1 MKEIKWINMTL
12 KNFKGAK
19 DLSVGADGLNL
30 IIYGDNGT
38 YKTTVADAFHWVL
51 FGKSSEDKERFGIKT
66 LVNGEV
72 IHRLNHEVELQLTVN
87 GESLTLKRVYKENWV
102 KKRGQLT
109 EEQSGHETDHFV
121 DGVPLSAGAYKKE
134 VDKLIDQK
142 TFKLLTSPTYFNEQL
157 TVPEK
162 RATIIE
168 VVGKV
173 EQDDVIASNPALKD
187 LPAILKGKKI
197 EDMKAI
203 IASKR
208 SHIQKE
214 VGGIN
219 PRIDELHMSLPD
231 SAIDVPS
238 IEKGIAVVEKE
249 LDEHATQINN
259 IKNGS
264 AVVSKEQELQQ
275 VELDLK
281 TIQNELEAESIEQAA
296 KLNAKIQEEQS
307 NIAILNR
314 KKGDAEHLI
323 EIHEKDISSMDKNL
337 VKLRE
342 RWSKVN
348 ELTYAHEH
356 DSDGVCPTC
365 SQSLPVEEIE
375 ATKAKAIAAFNLN
388 KATELEQINLE
399 GKDHAEDKENTLE
412 AIEELKKQTASLQP
426 QIDEKEKVVTKL
438 TTEVETLRTG
448 IVEARQG
455 KRYTDK
461 VQERTEI
468 EKGIVTLKENAQSA
482 VADIEKE
489 VAELRTKRAELN
501 ARIAQQTSAVAARG
515 RIAELEKQAEDLA
528 KAFEE
533 AEKGLY
539 LIDLFTRSEVDL
551 LGERINEHFKYARFK
566 LFRVQQNGGIQDVC
580 EVTYKGVPFSEGL
593 NNGARINSGL
603 DIINT
608 LSKHYGVSVP
618 IVFDNAESVTE
629 LIDTNSQLIS
639 LVVSEKDKQ
648 LRIEKQNDE
657 ESEVA

>member
-1 MKEIKWINMTL
+1 MKEIKWINMKL

-19 DLSVGADGLNL
+19 DLTIDADGLNL

-66 LVNGEV
+66 LLDGEV
-72 IHRLNHEVELQLTVN
+72 IHRLNHEVELELTVN
-87 GESLTLKRVYKENWV
+87 GEPLTLKRIYKENWV

-121 DGVPLSAGAYKKE
+121 DGVPLSAGAYNKKVGE
-134 VDKLIDQK
+134 LIDQK
-142 TFKLLTSPTYFNEQL
+142 TFKLLTSPTFFNEQL
-157 TVPEK
+157 TVAEK

-208 SHIQKE
+208 THIKKE
-214 VGGIN
+214 VEGIQ

-231 SAIDVPS
+231 KDIDVPS
-238 IEKGIAVVEKE
+238 IEKEIAVVEKE

-264 AVVSKEQELQQ
+264 AVVSKQQELQQ
-275 VELDLK
+275 IELDLK
-281 TIQNELEAESIEQAA
+281 TIQNELESESIEQAT

-307 NIAILNR
+307 NIAILKR
-314 KKGDAEHLI
+314 KKDDAEHRNGVL
-323 EIHEKDISSMDKNL
+323 EKDIIRFDETRAALL
-337 VKLRE
+337 VRWTKENE
-342 RWSKVN
+342 RAY
-348 ELTYAHEH
+348 THEH
-356 DSDGVCPTC
+356 ESGGVCPTC

-375 ATKAKAIAAFNLN
+375 AAKEKAVASFNLT
-388 KATELEQINLE
+388 KATELEEINSS
-399 GKDHAEDKENTLE
+399 GRAIAEDKTQTLE
-412 AIEELKKQTASLQP
+412 QIEKLKATVASLEP
-426 QIDEKEKVVTKL
+426 QIDEKEKTVSKL
-438 TTEVETLRTG
+438 TVEVDRLRTG
-448 IVEARQG
+448 IVEARQD

-461 VQERTEI
+461 VQEKTEV
-468 EKGIVTLKENAQSA
+468 EKSIVTLKENAQSA
-482 VADIEKE
+482 VTDIEKE
-489 VAELRTKRAELN
+489 VVELRTKRTELN
-501 ARIAQQTSAVAARG
+501 AQIAQQTNAVTAKE
-515 RIAELEKQAEDLA
+515 RIAELEKQEKDLA
-528 KAFEE
+528 IAFEE

-593 NNGARINSGL
+593 NDGARINSGL

-608 LSKHYGVSVP
+608 LSKHYGISVP
-618 IVFDNAESVTE
+618 IVFDNAESVTK

-648 LRIEKQNDE
+648 LRIEKQVIE
-657 ESEVA
+657 EDGAA